1 MASMHSLRKFLKRFG
16 TDIAGYTC
24 LLLMVPVGW
33 LPGPGGIPL
42 LIAGLGLLS
51 VHNPWA
57 KRLLDYVKL
66 HSDSLRAIFFPRRK
80 NIERAWD
87 IFAVLMFITA
97 FTISIESEILLISI
111 GATIMGAASTTIF
124 MFNRRRLEQLQ
135 RKFSRKR

>member
-1 MASMHSLRKFLKRFG
+1 MHSLKKFLKRFG

-24 LLLMVPVGW
+24 LLLVVPVGW

-42 LIAGLGLLS
+42 LIAALGLLS

-57 KRLLDYVKL
+57 KKLLDYVKL

-87 IFAVLMFITA
+87 VFAVLMFITA
-97 FTISIESEILLISI
+97 FAVSTQSEILPIRI